1 MGEGRMREIIHTDY
15 EGRPLIPENI
25 DDRFL
30 DNLGAPV
37 VRSGAEVFKSYFALE
52 WYYYGYSTIDP
63 SRSFVE
69 TLLKEM
75 DEGSSA
81 ENNWPASDAIYMLLQ
96 DLGFD
101 YKNLTRADLVAF
113 WTMFPKGVADFMSMP
128 YMKFRYFNNPHGEVV
143 RVLNNPYFHKDPNV
157 SGGRLVEIAEVGGF
171 RFALDRAC
179 FMASPAVLA
188 KELALLN
195 YACKEPEK
203 VEAIAEKL
211 APSIAETMSDWGLIN
226 G

>member
-1 MGEGRMREIIHTDY
+1 MREIIHTDY

-37 VRSGAEVFKSYFALE
+37 VRSGAEVFKSYFAVE
-52 WYYYGYSTIDP
+52 WHYYGYSTIDP

-113 WTMFPKGVADFMSMP
+113 WTMFPQGVADFMSMP

-211 APSIAETMSDWGLIN
+211 APSIAETMSDWGQIN